1 MIWPNGS
8 RQTFTG
14 LAVNRYWTV
23 KQSSVV
29 PTLASPANGAANQES
44 SLTLSWN
51 AKTGAAAYRVQV
63 SLDQTFTNTKKL
75 AVDRTVSGVSLV
87 ADLGLGSTYYW
98 RVSATNGGFISA
110 YSMVNSFSTV
120 NTAATQVVSLLF
132 PANDAVNQPALITL
146 RVRRTINAAQYRYQ
160 VSNLPSFATF
170 TVNQLS
176 VDTTNTALLFSGTK
190 YYWRV
195 RSENSVGVANFST
208 VNAFTVLTTPT
219 AVAQNA
225 RADTLRLIWRAT
237 ARTTSYKLELS
248 NSSAGGLVVDTY
260 TTADTS
266 QRLLGLQRLTTYFWR
281 VQAISAA
288 RACLA
293 DRILSSPS

>member
-110 YSMVNSFSTV
+110 YSMVNSF
-120 NTAATQVVSLLF
+120 
-132 PANDAVNQPALITL
+132 
-146 RVRRTINAAQYRYQ
+146 
-160 VSNLPSFATF
+160 
-170 TVNQLS
+170 
-176 VDTTNTALLFSGTK
+176 
-190 YYWRV
+190 
-195 RSENSVGVANFST
+195 
-208 VNAFTVLTTPT
+208 
-219 AVAQNA
+219 
-225 RADTLRLIWRAT
+225 
-237 ARTTSYKLELS
+237 
-248 NSSAGGLVVDTY
+248 
-260 TTADTS
+260 
-266 QRLLGLQRLTTYFWR
+266 
-281 VQAISAA
+281 
-288 RACLA
+288 
-293 DRILSSPS
+293 